1 MGEKKGHKEQ
11 PEGGW
16 RKSDPSRGDR
26 AEGDKC
32 GTAKAGGGW
41 AGSALGAGGLP
52 WLEGLTWLWGGEGG
66 GLTWLWKAS
75 GICSLRRPQTRALL
89 SSYRVTSPGGG
100 GGGNSP
106 REHMAAPEPGG
117 EPGVGV
123 TAETSGALGMRRF
136 QAGPAGLSAPQP
148 LTAPGTPRFPPGSP
162 SAAPR
167 PQPPAPPSWLPSPL
181 PAPASRRSPPSRPPS
196 PVGGGLKGPR
206 VPRETGGVLTVGQHH
221 PLHIFHLE
229 GGKISA
235 NRAQTRSTGE
245 LVALRL

>member
-1 MGEKKGHKEQ
+1 MGAKKGHKEQ

-52 WLEGLTWLWGGEGG
+52 WLGGLTWLWGGEGG

-123 TAETSGALGMRRF
+123 TAETSGALGMRRL
-136 QAGPAGLSAPQP
+136 QAGPAGPSAPQP

-167 PQPPAPPSWLPSPL
+167 PQPPGAAILAPLTSSRSRFAPIAALTAALPCGRGIKRAAAPL
-181 PAPASRRSPPSRPPS
+181 GKRRGAHGGTTPPFTHFLPQGRDNI
-196 PVGGGLKGPR
+196 R
-206 VPRETGGVLTVGQHH
+206 VLCTD
-221 PLHIFHLE
+221 PLHW
-229 GGKISA
+229 
-235 NRAQTRSTGE
+235 
-245 LVALRL
+245 